1 MYAWRWWQI
10 QGLDFTWLTGA
21 RNSVMHHR
29 KTIFLSCTLSG
40 FGDISLITL
49 RPSES
54 QVKTFNCKYISP
66 FLGSVLEK
74 SSFFKRIH
82 EHNSLSVIS
91 KKFNAS
97 NESNLLSSW
106 CFFSFSE
113 QGRKNTV
120 LAFVFYMTLIL
131 TCTIIINVYYLKK
144 NTFKTFTDF
153 VFNSILLLMFYS
165 FLYL

>member
-1 MYAWRWWQI
+1 MKPNPGSISTWASESMRLMYAWRWWQI

-29 KTIFLSCTLSG
+29 KTIFLSSTLSG

-106 CFFSFSE
+106 CFFFLFRT
-113 QGRKNTV
+113 RKKKI
-120 LAFVFYMTLIL
+120 LSWLLFFYMTLIL
-131 TCTIIINVYYLKK
+131 TCTNIINVYY
-144 NTFKTFTDF
+144 KT
-153 VFNSILLLMFYS
+153 NNI
-165 FLYL
+165 